1 MLIEELLEKLVADGG
16 SDLHISSGLPPAA
29 RIDGKLKRY
38 DYPPLSP
45 DDVETL
51 LFPMLSNEQRRTLEQ
66 NWELDF
72 SYGIEG
78 LSRSGLT
85 SIKIKA
91 TMQLHSEQLLQLF
104 LHLINSVYLKLSEK
118 QLINRVDWFL

>member
-1 MLIEELLEKLVADGG
+1 MLIEELLEKLVNDGG
-16 SDLHISSGLPPAA
+16 SDLHISSNLPPVV

-38 DYPPLSP
+38 DYPPLTA

-78 LSRSGLT
+78 LSRFRVNFNKVKE
-85 SIKIKA
+85 I
-91 TMQLHSEQLLQLF
+91 MRQHSERLHQQF
-104 LHLINSVYLKLSEK
+104 LHLTNWACQRL
-118 QLINRVDWFL
+118 